1 MAKDKFTRSWITEN
15 SIEVL
20 SDYEPGV
27 LTLRGLY
34 YQLVA
39 RGMTNSLQHYK
50 RVVGAMIDA
59 RWNGI
64 VDFDAF
70 SDRDRAMIGETKF
83 ATTDVG
89 ESIEEAKDAIGNWM
103 QIYYK
108 NRWENQPIYPEIL
121 IEKKALQGVFESVCA
136 RNRVALGACK
146 GYPSLT
152 FLNELSKRFITAEQ
166 DGKRPVILYF
176 GDYDPSGE
184 DIPRA
189 IQENIVRLGCESIEV
204 RRIALMREQV
214 LEWRLPAAPAKLTDS
229 RTAKWNGLGQV
240 ELDAVEPRKLQALCQ
255 SAIDDIFDE
264 DLYGELKAVENEER
278 TMYQENLR
286 QYVASL

>member
-108 NRWENQPIYPEIL
+108 NRWENQPIYP
-121 IEKKALQGVFESVCA
+121 
-136 RNRVALGACK
+136 
-146 GYPSLT
+146 
-152 FLNELSKRFITAEQ
+152 
-166 DGKRPVILYF
+166 
-176 GDYDPSGE
+176 
-184 DIPRA
+184 
-189 IQENIVRLGCESIEV
+189 
-204 RRIALMREQV
+204 
-214 LEWRLPAAPAKLTDS
+214 
-229 RTAKWNGLGQV
+229 
-240 ELDAVEPRKLQALCQ
+240 
-255 SAIDDIFDE
+255 
-264 DLYGELKAVENEER
+264 VENP
-278 TMYQENLR
+278 
-286 QYVASL
+286 V